1 MNLKQKLILI
11 IVIICSVIAIII
23 VNSWNNMR
31 SESDGLRTYAK
42 ALELYKAEDYHK
54 AYNEFAHVSSNSALK
69 PAAIYRQ
76 AKCAEFM
83 HSPKLVM
90 KHYRHLIRRYPD
102 FTLSI
107 RIKYL
112 LAQNIYEQSPKKS
125 KKYFKSIIKKYPKSE
140 FAIASKYYL
149 GLIQI
154 LELDGVT
161 NQTKLALDL
170 QKAEDYFKDY
180 LKDAPAGRYAIS
192 SINKLKE
199 LNTNTLT
206 GEENLIIA
214 RSYYALGE
222 FVLAAK
228 HLDKTNIAYSWCD
241 IVKNYYELRN
251 YAKVKEITE
260 KGIASY
266 SQYVNKEDLYKA
278 VDLYL
283 LTQTGNKNNAIVY
296 LSDLSKGK
304 DGEDYITYITCI
316 NSPSDLRDSCY
327 ANLYNK
333 FPKGRFA
340 ADALSNVM
348 LANIK
353 YGRYATAKKL
363 GQEHLNRF
371 PKVNS
376 TPLVMFWLGKAE
388 ERSKNYEGARYY
400 YKKVMDIYPDSY
412 YAYRAYIDM
421 YRVEE
426 PLFIKDLVNKPVVF
440 PYEQS
445 RDGNLVV
452 KLALLKDYG
461 LVNEL
466 CKNDKFVQSWLAY
479 ERGEYNNSVVLA
491 RDAMEKLDKKPPKS
505 DFRWR
510 LVYPVHYYDTIKE
523 FTLNNN
529 PLLLLA
535 MIKEESHFDTKAV
548 SSVGA
553 RGLMQLMPQT
563 ANELKVSYGLKFSDD
578 NYLFNP
584 RYNIQLG
591 SMYMSNLKKINDGSE
606 FYAILSYN
614 GGAGMVRLWRNSL
627 KYSDRDDFLEQIPYS
642 ETQNYLKKVYK
653 AYWNYAR
660 IYGEDE

>member
-1 MNLKQKLILI
+1 MSLKQKLILI
-11 IVIICSVIAIII
+11 MVIILSVIAIII
-23 VNSWNNMR
+23 VNTWNGFR
-31 SESDGLRTYAK
+31 SESDSLHTYAQ
-42 ALELYKAEDYHK
+42 ALELYKAQDYHK
-54 AYNEFAHVSSNSALK
+54 AYNAFSKVSANSTLK

-76 AKCAEFM
+76 ARCAEYLQ
-83 HSPKLVM
+83 SPKLVM
-90 KHYRHLIRRYPD
+90 KHYKHLIRSYPD
-102 FTLSI
+102 FALSV

-112 LAQNIYEQSPKKS
+112 LAQNIYGQSPKKS
-125 KKYFKSIIKKYPKSE
+125 KKHFKSIVKKYPKSE
-140 FAIASKYYL
+140 YAIASKYYL

-161 NQTKLALDL
+161 NQTKLALDI
-170 QKAEDYFKDY
+170 QKAEDYFKEY
-180 LKDAPAGRYAIS
+180 LKDAPAGRYAIP

-199 LNTNTLT
+199 LNTNTLG
-206 GEENLIIA
+206 GEDNLIIA

-222 FVLAAK
+222 FLLAAK

-241 IVKNYYELRN
+241 MVKNYYELRN

-266 SQYVNKEDLYKA
+266 SQYVEKDDLYKA

-283 LTQTGNKNNAIVY
+283 QTQTGNKNNAIAY

-304 DGEDYITYITCI
+304 EGEDYLTYITCM
-316 NSPSDLRDSCY
+316 NSSADLKDSCY
-327 ANLYNK
+327 ANLYAK

-340 ADALSNVM
+340 ADALSNIM
-348 LANIK
+348 FANIK
-353 YGRYATAKKL
+353 HERYMTAKKL
-363 GQEHLNRF
+363 GQEHLNKF
-371 PKVNS
+371 NKVNS
-376 TPLVMFWLGKAE
+376 TPFVLFWLGKAE
-388 ERSKNYEGARYY
+388 ERSKNYEGSRYY
-400 YKKVMDIYPDSY
+400 YKKVMELYPDSY

-426 PLFIKDLVNKPVVF
+426 PLFVKDLVEMPVVF
-440 PYEQS
+440 PYEKS

-479 ERGEYNNSVVLA
+479 ERGEYNTSVVLA
-491 RDAMEKLDKKPPKS
+491 RDAMEKLDKKPPKT

-510 LVYPVHYYDTIKE
+510 LVYPVHYYDNIKE

-529 PLLLLA
+529 PLILLA
-535 MIKEESHFDTKAV
+535 MIKEESHFDPKAV

-563 ANELKVSYGLKFSDD
+563 AREIKNSYGLNYPDE

-591 SMYMSNLKKINDGSE
+591 SMYMSNLKKINGGSE

-614 GGAGMVRLWRNSL
+614 GGAGMVKIWRNNIT
-627 KYSDRDDFLEQIPYS
+627 YSDRDDFLEQIPYS
-642 ETQNYLKKVYK
+642 ETQNYLKKVYR

-660 IYGEDE
+660 IYGSE

>member
-1 MNLKQKLILI
+1 MNLKQKTILI
-11 IVIICSVIAIII
+11 FVIICSAIAIIV
-23 VNSWNNMR
+23 VNTWHGFR
-31 SESDGLRTYAK
+31 SESDSLRIYAQ

-54 AYNEFAHVSSNSALK
+54 AFNEFSKVSGNSSLK

-76 AKCAEFM
+76 AKCAEYM
-83 HSPKLVM
+83 HSPKLVLKLYKKLM
-90 KHYRHLIRRYPD
+90 NSYPN
-102 FTLSI
+102 FTMSI

-112 LAQNIYEQSPKKS
+112 FAQNMYEQSPKRA
-125 KKYFKSIIKKYPKSE
+125 KKHFKSIVKKYPNSE
-140 FAIASKYYL
+140 YAIASKYYL

-154 LELDGVT
+154 LELDGIT
-161 NQTKLALDL
+161 NQTKLALDI

-180 LKDAPAGRYAIS
+180 LKDAPAGRFAIS
-192 SINKLKE
+192 SINKIKE
-199 LNTNTLT
+199 LNSGTLT

-214 RSYYALGE
+214 RSYYSLGE
-222 FVLAAK
+222 FKLAEK
-228 HLDKTNIAYSWCD
+228 HLDKTNPAYSWCD
-241 IVKNYYELRN
+241 IVKNYYELKN
-251 YAKVKEITE
+251 YTKVKEFAE
-260 KGIASY
+260 KGVSSY
-266 SQYVNKEDLYKA
+266 SQYVKKEDLYKA
-278 VDLYL
+278 IDLYL
-283 LTQTGNKNNAIVY
+283 QTQTGNKNNAIAY
-296 LSDLSKGK
+296 LNDLSKGK
-304 DGEDYITYITCI
+304 EGEDYITYITCI
-316 NSPSDLRDSCY
+316 NSSSDLKDACY
-327 ANLYNK
+327 ANLYAK
-333 FPKGRFA
+333 FPKGQFA
-340 ADALSNVM
+340 ADALSNVI

-353 YGRYATAKKL
+353 YGRYTSAKKL
-363 GQEHLNRF
+363 GQEHLNKF
-371 PKVNS
+371 KNVNS
-376 TPLVMFWLGKAE
+376 TPSVLFWLGKAE
-388 ERSKNYEGARYY
+388 ERSKNYEGSRYY
-400 YKKVMDIYPDSY
+400 YKKVMDDYPDSY

-426 PLFIKDLVNKPVVF
+426 PLFIKDLIDKPIVF

-479 ERGEYNNSVVLA
+479 EKGDYNKSVVLA
-491 RDAMEKLDKKPPKS
+491 RDAMDKLTKKPPKS

-535 MIKEESHFDTKAV
+535 MIKEESHFDPKAV

-563 ANELKVSYGLKFSDD
+563 AKEIKTSYGLNYPDE

-584 RYNIQLG
+584 KYNIQLG
-591 SMYMSNLKKINDGSE
+591 SMYMSKLKKINDGSE

-614 GGAGMVRLWRNSL
+614 GGAGMVKMWRNTL
-627 KYSDRDDFLEQIPYS
+627 TYSDRDDFLEQIPYS

-660 IYGEDE
+660 IYGEQ

>member
-1 MNLKQKLILI
+1 MNLKQKSILI
-11 IVIICSVIAIII
+11 MVIICSVIAIII
-23 VNSWNNMR
+23 INSWNGFR
-31 SESDGLRTYAK
+31 SESDGLRMYAQ
-42 ALELYKAEDYHK
+42 ALELYKAGDFHK
-54 AYNEFAHVSSNSALK
+54 AYNAFSKVSSGSALK

-76 AKCAEFM
+76 ARCAENM
-83 HSPKLVM
+83 QSPKLVK
-90 KHYRHLIRRYPD
+90 KHYRYLTRRYPN
-102 FTLSI
+102 FTLSV

-125 KKYFKSIIKKYPKSE
+125 KKYFKSIVSKYPKSE
-140 FAIASKYYL
+140 YAIASKYYL

-154 LELDGVT
+154 LELQGVT

-180 LKDAPAGRYAIS
+180 LKNAPAGRYAIA

-199 LNTNTLT
+199 LNTNTLS

-222 FVLAAK
+222 FELAAK
-228 HLDKTNIAYSWCD
+228 HLDKTNFAYSWCD

-251 YAKVKEITE
+251 YAKVKEIAE
-260 KGIASY
+260 KGVAGY
-266 SQYVNKEDLYKA
+266 SQYVEKDDLYKA
-278 VDLYL
+278 IDLYL
-283 LTQTGNKNNAIVY
+283 QSQTGNKNNAIAY
-296 LSDLSKGK
+296 LKDISAGK
-304 DGEDYITYITCI
+304 EGEDYITYISCT
-316 NSPSDLRDSCY
+316 NSSSDLKDSCFS
-327 ANLYNK
+327 NLYTK
-333 FPKGRFA
+333 FPRGRFA
-340 ADALSNVM
+340 ADALSKLM
-348 LANIK
+348 LANIR
-353 YGRYATAKKL
+353 YGRYQTAKKL
-363 GQEHLNRF
+363 GQEHLSKY
-371 PKVNS
+371 PKVLS
-376 TPLVMFWLGKAE
+376 TPLVLFWLGKTE

-400 YKKVMDIYPDSY
+400 YKKVMDTYPDSY

-421 YRVEE
+421 YRITE
-426 PLFIKDLVNKPVVF
+426 PLFVKDLIEKPVVF
-440 PYEQS
+440 PYEHS
-445 RDGNLVV
+445 RDGDLVV

-479 ERGEYNNSVVLA
+479 EKGDFNSSVVLA
-491 RDAMEKLDKKPPKS
+491 RDAMEKLDKKPPKT

-510 LVYPVHYYDTIKE
+510 LVYPVHYYDIIKE

-535 MIKEESHFDTKAV
+535 MVKEESHFDAKAV

-563 ANELKVSYGLKFSDD
+563 ANELKVSYGLNYPDS

-591 SMYMSNLKKINDGSE
+591 SMYMSKLKKINDGSE

-614 GGAGMVRLWRNSL
+614 GGAGMVRTWRNNL
-627 KYSDRDDFLEQIPYS
+627 IYSDRDDFLEQIPYS

-653 AYWNYAR
+653 AYWNYVR
-660 IYGEDE
+660 IYGVE